1 MLCAFQATWTEDL
14 MSGDGSPFS
23 EGKRNA
29 IVFDPNILKSTDDS
43 AAADP
48 AGEESFVPIIL
59 PPVQPP
65 QEDIGEIYV
74 RYRTLLIHIGS
85 RKFHIDEPDAE
96 SLIQEVFLSFMTT
109 TTTIANVRAWL
120 VAAMCNASRHY
131 WRVQG
136 RTESLPDD
144 FDEHTDPMTV
154 DVAEGMAMII
164 TMQQALGY
172 LQPRCRDTLKLHYYE
187 GLSANEVA
195 RAQDTTSRYAE
206 KLIHNC
212 LKRVREI
219 YFSITA
225 VKR

>member
-1 MLCAFQATWTEDL
+1 
-14 MSGDGSPFS
+14 
-23 EGKRNA
+23 
-29 IVFDPNILKSTDDS
+29 VFDPNILKMPT
-43 AAADP
+43 AAPP
-48 AGEESFVPIIL
+48 APAEEEVPPLTL
-59 PPVQPP
+59 PPLEPP
-65 QEDIGEIYV
+65 QEDIGELYV
-74 RYRTLLIHIGS
+74 RHRTLLMHIGS
-85 RKFHIDEPDAE
+85 RKFHIAE
-96 SLIQEVFLSFMTT
+96 TEAEGLIQEVFLSFMTT
-109 TTTIANVRAWL
+109 TTRISNVRSWL

-136 RTESLPDD
+136 RTEGLPENFAD
-144 FDEHTDPMTV
+144 HTDPNS
-154 DVAEGMAMII
+154 DDIAEEISRVI
-164 TMQQALGY
+164 TMQQALDY
-172 LQPRCRDTLKLHYYE
+172 LQPRCRETLYLHYYE

>member
-1 MLCAFQATWTEDL
+1 M
-14 MSGDGSPFS
+14 
-23 EGKRNA
+23 
-29 IVFDPNILKSTDDS
+29 FDPNILKMPN
-43 AAADP
+43 AAPAAP
-48 AGEESFVPIIL
+48 AGDEPPPLTL
-59 PPVQPP
+59 PPLEPP
-65 QEDIGEIYV
+65 QEDIGELYV
-74 RYRTLLIHIGS
+74 RHRTLLMHIGN
-85 RKFHIDEPDAE
+85 RKFRIAEPEAE
-96 SLIQEVFLSFMTT
+96 GLIQEVFLSFMTT
-109 TTTIANVRAWL
+109 TTRIANVRSWL

-136 RTESLPDD
+136 RTEGLPENFND
-144 FDEHTDPMTV
+144 HTDPTS
-154 DVAEGMAMII
+154 DDIAEEFSRVI
-164 TMQQALGY
+164 TMRQALDY
-172 LQPRCRDTLKLHYYE
+172 LQPRCRETLYLHYYE

>member
-1 MLCAFQATWTEDL
+1 M
-14 MSGDGSPFS
+14 
-23 EGKRNA
+23 
-29 IVFDPNILKSTDDS
+29 FDPNILKMPP
-43 AAADP
+43 AAPAAP
-48 AGEESFVPIIL
+48 AGEEVPPLTL
-59 PPVQPP
+59 PVLEQP
-65 QEDIGEIYV
+65 QEDIGELYV
-74 RYRTLLIHIGS
+74 RHRTLLMHIGS
-85 RKFHIDEPDAE
+85 RKFRIAE
-96 SLIQEVFLSFMTT
+96 SEAEGLIQEVFLSFMTT
-109 TTTIANVRAWL
+109 TTKISNVRSWL

-136 RTESLPDD
+136 RMESLPENFDD
-144 FDEHTDPMTV
+144 HTDPIS
-154 DVAEGMAMII
+154 DDIAEEIARVI
-164 TMQQALGY
+164 TMQQALDY
-172 LQPRCRDTLKLHYYE
+172 LQPRCRETLYLHYYQ

>member
-1 MLCAFQATWTEDL
+1 
-14 MSGDGSPFS
+14 
-23 EGKRNA
+23 
-29 IVFDPNILKSTDDS
+29 VFDPNILKMPT
-43 AAADP
+43 AAPAAP
-48 AGEESFVPIIL
+48 AGEEAPPLTL
-59 PPVQPP
+59 PVLESP
-65 QEDIGEIYV
+65 QEDIGELYV
-74 RYRTLLIHIGS
+74 RHRTLLMHIGS
-85 RKFHIDEPDAE
+85 RKFRIAE
-96 SLIQEVFLSFMTT
+96 SEAEALIQEVFLSFMTT
-109 TTTIANVRAWL
+109 TTKISNVRSWL

-136 RTESLPDD
+136 RMESLPENFDD
-144 FDEHTDPMTV
+144 HTDPIS
-154 DVAEGMAMII
+154 DDIAEEIARVI
-164 TMQQALGY
+164 TMQQALDY
-172 LQPRCRDTLKLHYYE
+172 LQPRCRDTLYLHYYQ

>member
-1 MLCAFQATWTEDL
+1 M
-14 MSGDGSPFS
+14 
-23 EGKRNA
+23 
-29 IVFDPNILKSTDDS
+29 FDPNILKTTAGAAPDAANGDDAPPPPTALPGS
-43 AAADP
+43 PPPPDEP
-48 AGEESFVPIIL
+48 AP
-59 PPVQPP
+59 
-65 QEDIGEIYV
+65 DIGELYV
-74 RYRTLLIHIGS
+74 RHRTLLMHIGS
-85 RKFHIDEPDAE
+85 RKFRIPESEAE

-109 TTTIANVRAWL
+109 TTKISNIKSWL

-136 RTESLPDD
+136 RTESLPENFDD
-144 FDEHTDPMTV
+144 HTDPMSD
-154 DVAEGMAMII
+154 DVAEDIARVI
-164 TMQQALGY
+164 TMQQALDY
-172 LQPRCRDTLKLHYYE
+172 LQPRCRETLHLHYYE

>member
-1 MLCAFQATWTEDL
+1 M
-14 MSGDGSPFS
+14 
-23 EGKRNA
+23 
-29 IVFDPNILKSTDDS
+29 FDPNILKMPTT
-43 AAADP
+43 AP
-48 AGEESFVPIIL
+48 ATPVGEEAPLAL
-59 PPVQPP
+59 PVLEPP
-65 QEDIGEIYV
+65 QEDIGELYV
-74 RYRTLLIHIGS
+74 RHRTLLMHIGS
-85 RKFHIDEPDAE
+85 RKFRIAE
-96 SLIQEVFLSFMTT
+96 SEAEALIQEVFLSFMTT
-109 TTTIANVRAWL
+109 TTKISNVRSWL

-136 RTESLPDD
+136 RTESLPENFDD
-144 FDEHTDPMTV
+144 HTDPIS
-154 DVAEGMAMII
+154 DDIAEEIARVI
-164 TMQQALGY
+164 TMQQALDY
-172 LQPRCRDTLKLHYYE
+172 LQPRCRDTLYLHYYQ